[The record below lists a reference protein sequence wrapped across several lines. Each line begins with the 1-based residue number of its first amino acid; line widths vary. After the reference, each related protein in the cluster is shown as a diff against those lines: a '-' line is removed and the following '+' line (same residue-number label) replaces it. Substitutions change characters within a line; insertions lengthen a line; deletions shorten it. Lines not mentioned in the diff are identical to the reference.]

1 MTPLLMAL
9 LFAIMVAT
17 AFLSGIFGMAGGLIL
32 MGVLLA
38 LMPVPTAMVLHG
50 VTQMASNGWRALLWR
65 DHIVWK
71 PVGYYMVGCALA
83 LGLWSLL
90 TFVPTRPMAL
100 LFLGLS
106 PFAVRLLPSSLKPD
120 PGKLLHGTIFGAA
133 CTSLMLLTGVSGPLL
148 DTYFLG
154 GAMDRRQLVATKATC
169 QVLGHAIKLVYF
181 GGIITQAAELDP
193 ILAGLAI
200 AASMIGTTLARR
212 ILEGMSEKQFRT
224 WANRIILV
232 IATYYVGHGAWLM
245 ATS

>member
-1 MTPLLMAL
+1 MTPLLMAM

-38 LMPVPTAMVLHG
+38 LMPVPAAMMLHG
-50 VTQMASNGWRALLWR
+50 VTQLASNGWRAFLWR

-71 PVGYYMVGCALA
+71 PVGYYMTGCAAALA
-83 LGLWSLL
+83 LWSLVD
-90 TFVPTRPMAL
+90 FVPTRPMAL

-106 PFAVRLLPSSLKPD
+106 PFAVRLLPASLKPD
-120 PGKLLHGTIFGAA
+120 PGKLLHGTIFGGA

-181 GGIITQAAELDP
+181 GGIVTAAANIDP
-193 ILAGLAI
+193 VLAVLAV
-200 AASMIGTTLARR
+200 AASMIGTSLARR
-212 ILEGMSEKQFRT
+212 ILEAMSDKQFRV
-224 WANRIILV
+224 WANRIIMV
-232 IATYYVGHGAWLM
+232 IATYYVGHAAWLF

>member
-9 LFAIMVAT
+9 LFATMVGT

-38 LMPVPTAMVLHG
+38 LMPVPAAMMLHG
-50 VTQMASNGWRALLWR
+50 ITQMASNGWRAFLWR

-71 PVGYYMVGCALA
+71 PVGYYMVGCFLALA
-83 LGLWSLL
+83 VWSLV
-90 TFVPTRPMAL
+90 TFVPTRPVAL

-106 PFAVRLLPSSLKPD
+106 PFVVRLMPASLKPD
-120 PGKLLHGTIFGAA
+120 PGRLSHGIAFGGA

-169 QVLGHAIKLVYF
+169 QVLGHGIKLVYF
-181 GGIITQAAELDP
+181 GGIITAAATLDP
-193 ILAGLAI
+193 ILAGLGI
-200 AASMIGTTLARR
+200 AASMIGTTAARR
-212 ILEGMSEKQFRT
+212 VLEAMSEKQFRT

-232 IATYYVGHGAWLM
+232 IATYYVGHAAWLF

>member
-38 LMPVPTAMVLHG
+38 LMPVPAAMLLHG
-50 VTQMASNGWRALLWR
+50 VTQMASNGWRAFLWR
-65 DHIVWK
+65 DHIVWR
-71 PVGYYMVGCALA
+71 PVSFYMAGCVLA
-83 LGLWSLL
+83 LVLWSLL
-90 TFVPTRPMAL
+90 TFVPTRPLAL

-106 PFAVRLLPSSLKPD
+106 PFVVRLLPASLKPD
-120 PGKLLHGTIFGAA
+120 PGRLLHGVIFGGA

-169 QVLGHAIKLVYF
+169 QVLGHGIKLIYF
-181 GGIITQAAELDP
+181 GGIISAAAEFDP

-232 IATYYVGHGAWLM
+232 IATYYVCHGAWLM

>member
-1 MTPLLMAL
+1 MTPLLMAF

-38 LMPVPTAMVLHG
+38 LMPVPAAMVLHG
-50 VTQMASNGWRALLWR
+50 VTQLASNGWRAFLWR

-71 PVGYYMVGCALA
+71 PVGFYMVGCVLA
-83 LGLWSLL
+83 LIVWSLL
-90 TFVPTRPMAL
+90 TFVPTKPMAL

-106 PFAVRLLPSSLKPD
+106 PFVVRLLPNSLKPD
-120 PGKLLHGTIFGAA
+120 PNKLSHGVVFGGA

-169 QVLGHAIKLVYF
+169 QVLGHSIKLVYF
-181 GGIITQAAELDP
+181 GGIITAAADP
-193 ILAGLAI
+193 VLAGLAI

-212 ILEGMSEKQFRT
+212 ILEGMSDKQFRT
-224 WANRIILV
+224 WANRIIMV
-232 IATYYVGHGAWLM
+232 IATYYVGHATWLI

>member
-1 MTPLLMAL
+1 MTPLLMAI

-38 LMPVPTAMVLHG
+38 LMPVPAAMVLHG
-50 VTQMASNGWRALLWR
+50 VTQLASNGWRAFLWR

-71 PVGYYMVGCALA
+71 PVGFYMVGCVLA
-83 LGLWSLL
+83 LIVWSLL
-90 TFVPTRPMAL
+90 TFVPTKPMAL

-106 PFAVRLLPSSLKPD
+106 PFAVRLLPASLKPD
-120 PGKLLHGTIFGAA
+120 PGRLSHGVVFGGA

-154 GAMDRRQLVATKATC
+154 GAMDRRQLAATKATC
-169 QVLGHAIKLVYF
+169 QVLGHSIKLVYF
-181 GGIITQAAELDP
+181 GGIITAAAELDP
-193 ILAGLAI
+193 VLAGLAI

-212 ILEGMSEKQFRT
+212 ILEAMTDTQFRL
-224 WANRIILV
+224 WANRIIMV
-232 IATYYVGHGAWLM
+232 IATYYVGHATWLL